1 MLNLLIQA
9 ATAAEPHL
17 TFMGVLRGIPH
28 DAAAVFVYLLSV
40 VSVGWVFIAGRK
52 KGAPTSP
59 TGPTES
65 TRPTESTGPA
75 K

>member
-28 DAAAVFVYLLSV
+28 DAAAVFVYLLSA
-40 VSVGWVFIAGRK
+40 VSVVWVFIAGRR
-52 KGAPTSP
+52 KGSSASPASPASP
-59 TGPTES
+59 TGPTE
-65 TRPTESTGPA
+65 
-75 K
+75 